1 MTYKKDECIDFNS
14 YNENFIL
21 SNMYPCSIEYKGD
34 LFCGVDH
41 LYYYLLY
48 FQHPDIQRKIKKC
61 NGVCGNFNAKKIG
74 DSNSELI
81 KDIKDHQKVNLI
93 KKVIRLKY
101 QQNQHCK
108 NYLLNTGN
116 KELVEFAYWGD
127 TFWGCV
133 LKDDNFIGENN
144 TGKILMEIRDE
155 LKRDEEN

>member
-1 MTYKKDECIDFNS
+1 MEYLKENSIAFNS
-14 YNENFIL
+14 KNENFIL
-21 SNMYPCSIEYKGD
+21 SNLYPCTINYNGN

-41 LYYYLLY
+41 LYFYLLY
-48 FQHPDIQRKIKKC
+48 FKHPDIQKKIKNC

-74 DSNSELI
+74 DSHSELI

-108 NYLLNTGN
+108 DYLLNTGN

-127 TFWGCV
+127 SFWGCT
-133 LKDDNFIGENN
+133 LKDNKFIGENN
-144 TGKILMEIRDE
+144 TGKILMEIREE
-155 LKRDEEN
+155 LRK